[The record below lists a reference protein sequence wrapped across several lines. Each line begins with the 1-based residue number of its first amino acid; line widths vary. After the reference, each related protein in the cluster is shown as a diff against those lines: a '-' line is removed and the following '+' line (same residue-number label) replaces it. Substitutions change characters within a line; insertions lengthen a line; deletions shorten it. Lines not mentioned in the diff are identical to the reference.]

1 MRIPPKQV
9 WENGYGWICPYC
21 KRAQDEREK
30 NPRGIQWQGLV
41 VCQRC
46 APQVQLDPV
55 PRRADPEIEG
65 API

>member
-21 KRAQDEREK
+21 RKAQDEGEK
-30 NPRGIQWQGLV
+30 NTRNVRWKNLI
-41 VCQRC
+41 VCQTC
-46 APQVQLDPV
+46 APHVAHLDSG
-55 PRRADPEIEG
+55 PEVEG